1 MRKRLE
7 RISMLMGYLR
17 DFTVEGLPAPIL
29 GVNNEQTTNALVSK
43 TGPQLVAAYPELS
56 HTGNSDCYTET
67 LQSVFFVLDKSLGAT
82 RTEVSEFEQYM
93 GADGACRRGIDEDRA
108 GYVGRSLLSSGRL
121 DADDGK
127 GCSGRVDLRRV
138 VRVLNRGNNEIG
150 CENIRFLQ
158 QYGLSIGLYS

>member
-1 MRKRLE
+1 MYNERKKQDIMRKRLE

-17 DFTVEGLPAPIL
+17 DFAVEGLPAPIL

-93 GADGACRRGIDEDRA
+93 GLMELADAVLTKIERDTSADPCSPLGGLTLMTAKVAPEGSIFGGWC
-108 GYVGRSLLSSGRL
+108 GY
-121 DADDGK
+121 
-127 GCSGRVDLRRV
+127 
-138 VRVLNRGNNEIG
+138 
-150 CENIRFLQ
+150 
-158 QYGLSIGLYS
+158 SIEVTMK